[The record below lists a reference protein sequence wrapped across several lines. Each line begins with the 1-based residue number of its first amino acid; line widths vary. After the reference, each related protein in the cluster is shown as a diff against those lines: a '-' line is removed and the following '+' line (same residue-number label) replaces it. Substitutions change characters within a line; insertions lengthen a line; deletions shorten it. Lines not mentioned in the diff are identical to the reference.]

1 MSRACRPCAT
11 SQVSEADG
19 GSSSP
24 GRHPG
29 TGRGDPG
36 GHAAFCCIRE
46 EVAGPV
52 QDAKRCGDRATLS
65 RSEKGPRV
73 STISSQKEKE
83 TRLVPG
89 EPEPQRPPSP
99 ARGGS
104 RRLCGAPAACGPSSG
119 PAPCSGSPRPRLPAC
134 FPGYDIVARRRP
146 PLTAGSAGS
155 AGAASRLP
163 SPHGAA
169 RVRRIRPFSCFSCSK
184 TGSGILP
191 PPGEP

>member
-1 MSRACRPCAT
+1 MTCRGLAGPCAT

-52 QDAKRCGDRATLS
+52 QGAKRCGDRATLS

-73 STISSQKEKE
+73 LTISSQKEKE

-89 EPEPQRPPSP
+89 EPEPQRPPVP
-99 ARGGS
+99 
-104 RRLCGAPAACGPSSG
+104 GAG
-119 PAPCSGSPRPRLPAC
+119 PAPCSGSPRPSLTAC

>member
-1 MSRACRPCAT
+1 MTCRGLAGPCAT

-36 GHAAFCCIRE
+36 GHAASCCIRE

-52 QDAKRCGDRATLS
+52 QGAKRCGDRATLS

-73 STISSQKEKE
+73 LTISSQKEKE

-89 EPEPQRPPSP
+89 EPEPQRPPVP
-99 ARGGS
+99 GAGGAGGS
-104 RRLCGAPAACGPSSG
+104 AGRLPPAG
-119 PAPCSGSPRPRLPAC
+119 PAPCSGSPPPRLPAC
-134 FPGYDIVARRRP
+134 FPGYDIVARRP

>member
-1 MSRACRPCAT
+1 MTCRGLAGPCAT

-36 GHAAFCCIRE
+36 GHAAFRCIRE

-52 QDAKRCGDRATLS
+52 QGAKRCGDRATLS

-73 STISSQKEKE
+73 LTISSQKEKE

-89 EPEPQRPPSP
+89 EPEPQRPPGPLPWVAAS
-99 ARGGS
+99 
-104 RRLCGAPAACGPSSG
+104 APAGVFPWLRHCRASS
-119 PAPCSGSPRPRLPAC
+119 SPDGRKRR
-134 FPGYDIVARRRP
+134 FRWRRP
-146 PLTAGSAGS
+146 SAAGREGTR
-155 AGAASRLP
+155 AASRLP